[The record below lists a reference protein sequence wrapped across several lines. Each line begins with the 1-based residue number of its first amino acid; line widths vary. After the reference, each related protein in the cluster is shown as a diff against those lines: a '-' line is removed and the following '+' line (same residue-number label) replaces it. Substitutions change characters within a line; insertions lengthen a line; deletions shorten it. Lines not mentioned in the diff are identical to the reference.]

1 MDTKSIIDSA
11 LDLTPAERLLIIE
24 ALSKSL
30 SEPNLEIDKFWKDE
44 VEQRYTSYLEGKSKT
59 IPYSEIT

>member
-30 SEPNLEIDKFWKDE
+30 SEPNLEVDKFWKDE
-44 VEQRYTSYLEGKSKT
+44 VERRYTS
-59 IPYSEIT
+59 I